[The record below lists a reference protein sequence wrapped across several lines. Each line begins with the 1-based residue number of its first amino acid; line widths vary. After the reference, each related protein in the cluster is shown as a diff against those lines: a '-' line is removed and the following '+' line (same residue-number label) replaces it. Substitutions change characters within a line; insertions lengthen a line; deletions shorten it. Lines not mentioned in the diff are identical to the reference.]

1 MGHPLVFCNSDGLI
15 FYILY
20 LYLSIMILVVELLYG
35 TIYYY
40 VLNILLM
47 NYAKTTTK
55 YTTFAITRP
64 CGEL

>member
-1 MGHPLVFCNSDGLI
+1 
-15 FYILY
+15 
-20 LYLSIMILVVELLYG
+20 MILVVELLYG